1 VYVNNKKGK
10 RALEKIEKGIR
21 IAFNYF
27 IFTIRRISDQQQQS
41 EGLLSVPADF
51 FPYPYISFICHT
63 FLFNLIIFLIFKM
76 NYNELIAQAEK
87 NARKQERQVRKAEC
101 ELEIKRQMQMERMA
115 IEKTRRKEEIKRK
128 LPRPPKEEPEVS
140 SKYHLF
146 CIIKLF

>member
-1 VYVNNKKGK
+1 
-10 RALEKIEKGIR
+10 
-21 IAFNYF
+21 
-27 IFTIRRISDQQQQS
+27 
-41 EGLLSVPADF
+41 
-51 FPYPYISFICHT
+51 
-63 FLFNLIIFLIFKM
+63 M